1 MSQKNCS
8 QYKQCLSCYR
18 RQRWHQIGMPRKK
31 KQSTFT
37 SASATY
43 WESSEGKKNRKTT
56 RKQLTS
62 LSFSSSA
69 AKFSLKK
76 MLFSA
81 MTMTK
86 EYQKKKE
93 QRNTFLEVY
102 VVIGVRSAKRRNEIV
117 FNNVSIKMQKKDKNP
132 PWNSLRRRRCRFW
145 QPKKS

>member
-1 MSQKNCS
+1 M
-8 QYKQCLSCYR
+8 
-18 RQRWHQIGMPRKK
+18 
-31 KQSTFT
+31 
-37 SASATY
+37 
-43 WESSEGKKNRKTT
+43 
-56 RKQLTS
+56 
-62 LSFSSSA
+62 
-69 AKFSLKK
+69 
-76 MLFSA
+76 FSA

-132 PWNSLRRRRCRFW
+132 PWNSLRRCRCRFW